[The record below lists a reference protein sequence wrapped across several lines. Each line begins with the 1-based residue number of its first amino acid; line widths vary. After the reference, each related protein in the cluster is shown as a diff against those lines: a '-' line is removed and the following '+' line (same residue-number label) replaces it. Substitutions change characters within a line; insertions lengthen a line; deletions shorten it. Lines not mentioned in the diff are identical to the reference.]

1 MDFVFTSARI
11 KVAEG
16 VGFEPT
22 VGFPT
27 LDFESSALNRTQ
39 PPFPVARIVD
49 VNLRRAIIRRDAELA
64 KAKHHA
70 SFEPEPENRVHG
82 NSMSPFSAAV
92 WNRSTL
98 HRSVGQTSV
107 GGAIGCSLRLERL
120 KNVTILGLPWVRFAP
135 HVVCPQGRIPS
146 ILLLTVIDD
155 F

>member
-1 MDFVFTSARI
+1 MLIYGAQLSGATQSLQRQSITQASSLNPRI
-11 KVAEG
+11 G
-16 VGFEPT
+16 CTGIRCHH
-22 VGFPT
+22 
-27 LDFESSALNRTQ
+27 S
-39 PPFPVARIVD
+39 
-49 VNLRRAIIRRDAELA
+49 RRLL
-64 KAKHHA
+64 
-70 SFEPEPENRVHG
+70 
-82 NSMSPFSAAV
+82 

-155 F
+155 